1 MLKFPVQ
8 IACFSLEATSMT
20 YMKNKSS
27 NSDILQLE
35 PLEDRMMLSTVVEIF
50 AAGETGEE
58 SFNFLVDG
66 EVAQTFEAIGG
77 DANSRDFVQLV
88 FTSDEPIT
96 ADQIS
101 IEFINDN
108 FDPATG
114 RDNNLLVDGIIID
127 GVGFETEAPTTFHT
141 GLIGADGF
149 TGPGFLETEVLNVNG
164 TVSFLSDGPAAVAE
178 TGTRI
183 RVDALGETGEEILQ
197 LQIDGRAV
205 ADFTFSAAGQEQVLL
220 FTTSEIVDL
229 SRVRFVFTN
238 DAFDPATGAD
248 RNVLVRQF
256 QTIDLES
263 GSRDIVNTTSDRVFS
278 NASFTELDGVQAGQG
293 RGGALVTSDSFVAVV
308 EPQTRIRVDAQGQTG
323 EELLQVVLNGAIL
336 GQFTASTESQPF
348 LIETSLPVDLA
359 DLQIQFV
366 NDAFDPATGLDHNLT
381 VSSFQTIN
389 LASGERNIARTVTGD
404 VFSSGVFVDGQLAD
418 GFGRGSTLGANGF
431 FQFQPGGQS

>member
-1 MLKFPVQ
+1 
-8 IACFSLEATSMT
+8 MT
-20 YMKNKSS
+20 NPKNYSS
-27 NSDILQLE
+27 NPEQLQLE
-35 PLEDRMMLSTVVEIF
+35 PLEERMMLSTVVEIF

-58 SFNFLVDG
+58 SFNLLVDG

-77 DANSRDFVQLV
+77 DADSRDFVQLL
-88 FTSDEPIT
+88 FTSDETIT

-114 RDNNLLVDGIIID
+114 RDNNLLVDGIVIE

-141 GLIGADGF
+141 GFIGADGF

-164 TVSFLSDGPAAVAE
+164 TVSFLADGPTAPPVVE
-178 TGTRI
+178 SGTRI
-183 RVDALGETGEEILQ
+183 RVDATGETGEEILQ
-197 LQIDGRAV
+197 LQIDGTAV

-220 FTTSEIVDL
+220 FTTSEVVDL
-229 SRVRFVFTN
+229 SRVRLVFTN

-248 RNVLVRQF
+248 RNVIVRQF

-323 EELLQVVLNGAIL
+323 EELLQVVVDGAIL
-336 GQFTASTESQPF
+336 GQFTASTDSQPF
-348 LIETSLPVDLA
+348 FIETSLPVDLA
-359 DLQIQFV
+359 DLQVQFV
-366 NDAFDPATGLDHNLT
+366 NDAFDPATGLDRNLT
-381 VSSFQTIN
+381 VSSFQTID
-389 LASGERNIARTVTGD
+389 LGSGERNIARTATGD
-404 VFSSGVFVDGQLAD
+404 VFSSGVFVDGALAD

-431 FQFQPGGQS
+431 FQFQPGQA